1 MAPCGK
7 NGNGGGAGSEQSG
20 GAEQAYANYYGAE
33 ISNLAATNHYTN
45 KYADYANH
53 ADYDHASPGSPIT
66 LPPLRYTKTSGLTSV
81 FVPDYYQQGAYDPYA
96 TSSGSQQYGQ
106 QQYQSQY
113 QQQYEP
119 QQYGQQWYG
128 YQQYQQQKDKQQQYE
143 QKYEQKEMAYNN
155 PYANSGYGAGYGYPP
170 GYNAQYAQPQQ
181 QQYQASPPQIRNP
194 FAPPPPPAST
204 YGAQNSGFDPE
215 YEQQIAQWQ
224 SAYAPA
230 DQLER
235 GKKNG
240 KYDRPDNANLAPIGQ
255 RGTGATG
262 TDSGDAKGKGVD
274 DNTTVVRKGGG
285 ETWED
290 KSLLE
295 WDPTKFRIM
304 VGNLAGE
311 VTDDLLSKAFDR
323 YDVSKA
329 RVVRDKRT
337 TKSKGYGF
345 VEFNDS
351 ELGFKAAR
359 EMAQKYI
366 GSHPITIKRSTTNVA
381 PVKQK
386 DNKRGRNNNDRNKKK
401 RDEQDPLRANT
412 QAGIEK
418 KQPSKAPSGLKLLG

>member
-1 MAPCGK
+1 MAPKGK
-7 NGNGGGAGSEQSG
+7 NSGGGDGGNEPSG
-20 GAEQAYANYYGAE
+20 GAEQAKQAKEAHANYYGAE
-33 ISNLAATNHYTN
+33 ISNLASTNQYTTECAN
-45 KYADYANH
+45 YANYGHTKYAN
-53 ADYDHASPGSPIT
+53 PTPIV
-66 LPPLRYTKTSGLTSV
+66 LPSIYYTATGDSTAA
-81 FVPDYYQQGAYDPYA
+81 YNRNYCQQGAYDSYA
-96 TSSGSQQYGQ
+96 TNSGYQQYAQQWYGQQQQYGQ
-106 QQYQSQY
+106 QQH
-113 QQQYEP
+113 
-119 QQYGQQWYG
+119 
-128 YQQYQQQKDKQQQYE
+128 E
-143 QKYEQKEMAYNN
+143 QHKYEEQAMAYNN

-204 YGAQNSGFDPE
+204 YGAQNSSFDPE

-230 DQLER
+230 DQQER
-235 GKKNG
+235 GKKSG

-255 RGTGATG
+255 RGNGATG
-262 TDSGDAKGKGVD
+262 TESVDAKGKGVD
-274 DNTTVVRKGGG
+274 DDTTVVRKGGG

-311 VTDDLLSKAFDR
+311 VTDDLLSKAFDK

-386 DNKRGRNNNDRNKKK
+386 DNKKGRNNDRNKKR
-401 RDEQDPLRANT
+401 RDEQDALRANT